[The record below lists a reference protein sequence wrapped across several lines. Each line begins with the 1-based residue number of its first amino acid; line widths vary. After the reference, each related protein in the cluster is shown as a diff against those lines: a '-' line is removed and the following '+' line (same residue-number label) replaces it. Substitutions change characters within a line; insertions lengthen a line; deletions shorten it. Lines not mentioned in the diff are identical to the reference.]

1 MPKSH
6 TLYAAKGGGSM
17 IVELAFA
24 ETKLPLKVIDVP
36 WKDTGWKSKA
46 LKPFNPLGQVPT
58 LILPNGDVMTESAAI
73 ILYLADRVPE
83 AKLAPTPAD
92 RNRAQF
98 LRWLIF
104 LAAAVYPTFTY
115 GDDPKRW
122 LSGDE
127 QAGKK
132 LRTSTDDHRKM
143 LWKFVEKQ
151 IKGPWFLGRTQS
163 ALDDYVWTMSHWR
176 PGKDWMSDECPRLHA
191 IARYVNGLETTQKV
205 AKRNG
210 LA

>member
-1 MPKSH
+1 
-6 TLYAAKGGGSM
+6 M

-24 ETKLPLKVIDVP
+24 EAKLPLKLIDVP

-46 LKPFNPLGQVPT
+46 LKPINPLGQVPT
-58 LILPNGDVMTESAAI
+58 LILPNGDVMGESAAI
-73 ILYLADRVPE
+73 ILYLAERVPE
-83 AKLAPTPAD
+83 AKLAPAPTD
-92 RNRAQF
+92 RDRAQF

-104 LAAAVYPTFTY
+104 MVAAVYPTFTY

-143 LWKFVEKQ
+143 LWKFAEKQ
-151 IKGPWFLGRTQS
+151 IKGPWSLGRKQS
-163 ALDDYVWTMSHWR
+163 ALDLYVWAMSHWR
-176 PGKDWMSDECPRLHA
+176 PGKEWMAAECPKLHA
-191 IARYVNGLETTQKV
+191 IARYVKDWETTKKV
-205 AKRNG
+205 AERNG